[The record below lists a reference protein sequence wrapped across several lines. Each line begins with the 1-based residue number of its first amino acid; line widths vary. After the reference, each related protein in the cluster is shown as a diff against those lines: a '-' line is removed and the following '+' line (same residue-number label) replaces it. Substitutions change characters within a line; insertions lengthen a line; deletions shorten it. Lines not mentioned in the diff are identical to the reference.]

1 MIQKIK
7 EFNIKCHKPMRASF
21 LSFSDSN
28 ESMKYRV
35 ASQGGG
41 GGRNATWTTPSVK
54 PSPTWRFWTAFE
66 KAFTNFS

>member
-35 ASQGGG
+35 ASQGGRRG
-41 GGRNATWTTPSVK
+41 QKCYLVVK